1 MKRLKT
7 FLNLLKKSYTSWMDN
22 EPFQKSAIIAYYT
35 LFSLPSLLIIVVT
48 IAGYFFGKEAVQGRI
63 TGQISRFIGEGAA
76 EAIENMISSAAL
88 DNNSTLTVVFGVAML
103 IFGATGVFFQLKIA
117 MNNIW
122 NVAEKKA
129 TFFRMVIDRMIS
141 FGMILVIGFLLLM
154 ALIVSASISYLSDF
168 IGSSAQI
175 ASVSVIQLINYVIS
189 FMFITTLFAFIFQLL
204 PDVKIKWRIT
214 LKGAGLTTILFLIGE
229 SLIGFYFGNTD
240 PGSVYGGASSIV
252 LILLWVNYTC
262 LIMFFGAEFT
272 VQYALYKNEK
282 ISPNEFS
289 EPAIHQ
295 EMEKLEEKKQKLKA
309 DHKTMEC
316 LENNTESEEV
326 VAK

>member
-7 FLNLLKKSYTSWMDN
+7 FVNLLKKSYTSWMDN

-175 ASVSVIQLINYVIS
+175 ASVSLIQLINYVIS

-272 VQYALYKNEK
+272 VQYALYKNER

-316 LENNTESEEV
+316 LESNTESEEI

>member
-189 FMFITTLFAFIFQLL
+189 FMFITILFAFIFQLL